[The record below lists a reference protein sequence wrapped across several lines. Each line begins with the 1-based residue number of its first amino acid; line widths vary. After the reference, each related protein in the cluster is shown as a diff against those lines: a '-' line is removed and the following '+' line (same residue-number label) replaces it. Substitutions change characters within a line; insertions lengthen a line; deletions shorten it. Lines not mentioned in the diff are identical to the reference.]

1 VDQGRFERALHDT
14 RGLGHWRRDIPLFA
28 GITAITFAGLQLLG
42 SGEAGTNVITA
53 LLVGFGVMVVLP
65 LFELIANYLRAP
77 KTAAPEPEPEPV
89 PADLERERYESLRDR
104 LGGGSAEPKEGS
116 GPE

>member
-1 VDQGRFERALHDT
+1 VNQGRFERALHDT
-14 RGLGHWRRDIPLFA
+14 RGLGHWRRDIPLFV

-42 SGEAGTNVITA
+42 SGEAGTNVVTA

-65 LFELIANYLRAP
+65 LFELIVNYLRAP
-77 KTAAPEPEPEPV
+77 KEAPEPPVESV